1 MARVA
6 LEVPPKPDDTLGPY
20 SVAGGSNLFG
30 VVAMDGYTAVVPTET
45 KVQTLKT
52 VCETLIAV
60 LQQQPLSPASFQT
73 LQQAREMLRTL

>member
-6 LEVPPKPDDTLGPY
+6 LEVSPKPDDTLEPY
-20 SVAGGSNLFG
+20 SVANGYVLFG
-30 VVAMDGYTAVVPTET
+30 SVVLNNYTAAVPTET